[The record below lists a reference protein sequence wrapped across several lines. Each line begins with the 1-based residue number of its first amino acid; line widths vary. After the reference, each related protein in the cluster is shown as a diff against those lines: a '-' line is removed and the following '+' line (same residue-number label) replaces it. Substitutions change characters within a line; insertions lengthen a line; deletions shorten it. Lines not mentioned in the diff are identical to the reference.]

1 MKIAIL
7 GYSGSGKSTLA
18 RQLGQRYGAAVLH
31 LDSVHHLPG
40 WQERDLEEERAI
52 VGAFL
57 DGHTAWVID
66 GNYSKTLYERRLA
79 EADCIL
85 LLLFGRFRALYRV
98 AKRYRQY
105 KGRVRPDMAPGCE
118 EKLDGA
124 FVRWVLWGGR
134 SRAARQRYRRIERQ
148 YPGKV
153 TVLRNPRQVEAFVRG
168 LGPEQAAAADT
179 I

>member
-66 GNYSKTLYERRLA
+66 GNYSKTHYERRLA

-105 KGRVRPDMAPGCE
+105 KGRVRPDMAPRLRG
-118 EKLDGA
+118 KAGRRVRPLGA
-124 FVRWVLWGGR
+124 VGR
-134 SRAARQRYRRIERQ
+134 AQSGRAAAV
-148 YPGKV
+148 P
-153 TVLRNPRQVEAFVRG
+153 P
-168 LGPEQAAAADT
+168 D
-179 I
+179 